1 VGQAAVARCL
11 VAAAAAI
18 AHAPAAE
25 AGGYRCYVGDFLS
38 AGIVANTVK
47 ADGSVDCAGFG
58 GPGSVR
64 FSVRLMKYDSD
75 AKRWR
80 TLKVRARTYRTLRK
94 QHLLSVSRTPC
105 EPGTYRGVFRAML
118 RNSAGGLVSTNVQ
131 KLGNLHVLPG
141 CVVK

>member
-1 VGQAAVARCL
+1 MQAVHS
-11 VAAAAAI
+11 AI
-18 AHAPAAE
+18 SATSGRSSMPRRRS
-25 AGGYRCYVGDFLS
+25 GGGDRPR
-38 AGIVANTVK
+38 
-47 ADGSVDCAGFG
+47 
-58 GPGSVR
+58 PGRRGRV
-64 FSVRLMKYDSD
+64 LGD

-105 EPGTYRGVFRAML
+105 EPGTDRGVFRAML

-141 CVVK
+141 CVVKY

>member
-1 VGQAAVARCL
+1 MSG
-11 VAAAAAI
+11 
-18 AHAPAAE
+18 
-25 AGGYRCYVGDFLS
+25 AGSYECYVGDS
-38 AGIVANTVK
+38 VTAGIVPDTIRAE
-47 ADGSVDCAGFG
+47 GSVDCSGYG

-64 FSVRLMKYDSD
+64 FSVRLQRFD
-75 AKRWR
+75 AGAKKWR

-105 EPGTYRGVFRAML
+105 EPGTDRGVFRAML

-141 CVVK
+141 CVVKY